1 MPVKKASLI
10 PQRPSY
16 AYIMNNKNTI
26 MEINARDKFQARDY
40 HRTGGGIETFNNP
53 NFSGASYSQTQVWPL
68 TLSVLAFEMDKISF
82 ICLENKLMTA
92 IQEWGRHFTDLARY
106 FPELN

>member
-26 MEINARDKFQARDY
+26 MEVNARDRFQARDY
-40 HRTGGGIETFNNP
+40 HRTGGGIETLNNP
-53 NFSGASYSQTQVWPL
+53 NFSGASYTQAQVWPL
-68 TLSVLAFEMDKISF
+68 TKEMFFFCLLF
-82 ICLENKLMTA
+82 IDD
-92 IQEWGRHFTDLARY
+92 G
-106 FPELN
+106 

>member
-26 MEINARDKFQARDY
+26 MEVNARDRFQARDY

-53 NFSGASYSQTQVWPL
+53 NFSGASYTQAQVWPL
-68 TLSVLAFEMDKISF
+68 TIFFFSACFS
-82 ICLENKLMTA
+82 
-92 IQEWGRHFTDLARY
+92 
-106 FPELN
+106 

>member
-26 MEINARDKFQARDY
+26 MEVNARDRFQARDY

-53 NFSGASYSQTQVWPL
+53 NFSGASYTQAQVWPL
-68 TLSVLAFEMDKISF
+68 TIFFFSACFSWIMDKMSF
-82 ICLENKLMTA
+82 ICLD
-92 IQEWGRHFTDLARY
+92 IDSGGVGPSFQ
-106 FPELN
+106 